1 MRCLL
6 AAGLAYGD
14 ICSYRV
20 NMGALAKPW
29 ASHLFHTSCLL
40 HWNIL
45 CLYEVLAD

>member
-1 MRCLL
+1 LQSK
-6 AAGLAYGD
+6 YG
-14 ICSYRV
+14 SSSK
-20 NMGALAKPW
+20 ALQ